1 MITLTLDPQ
10 SDIAKALA
18 SVDTEPV
25 VLVSNG
31 ERFRVSRD
39 ETTPA
44 DDDAE
49 FEEALRAVV
58 GTLTPEEA
66 ERLTQDIYRWREE
79 GTRPIDRP

>member
-1 MITLTLDPQ
+1 MVTLTLDPQ
-10 SDIAKALA
+10 SEIAKALE
-18 SVDTEPV
+18 SVDAEPV

-31 ERFRVSRD
+31 ERFRVSRE
-39 ETTPA
+39 ETTSA

-49 FEEALRAVV
+49 FEAALRAVV

-66 ERLTQDIYRWREE
+66 ERRTQDIYRWREE

>member
-1 MITLTLDPQ
+1 MVTLKVDPQ
-10 SDIAKALA
+10 SEIAKALEA
-18 SVDTEPV
+18 MDTEPV

-39 ETTPA
+39 EITPA
-44 DDDAE
+44 NDDEE

-66 ERLTQDIYRWREE
+66 ERRTQDIYRWREE
-79 GTRPIDRP
+79 GSRPIDRP

>member
-1 MITLTLDPQ
+1 MVTLILDSQ

-18 SVDTEPV
+18 SVDSEPV

-39 ETTPA
+39 ETTPL
-44 DDDAE
+44 DDDEE
-49 FEEALRAVV
+49 FERALRAVF
-58 GTLTPEEA
+58 GILTPEEG
-66 ERLTQDIYRWREE
+66 ERRKQDIYRWREE

>member
-1 MITLTLDPQ
+1 MVTLKIDPQ
-10 SDIAKALA
+10 SEIAKALKA
-18 SVDTEPV
+18 MDTEPV

-39 ETTPA
+39 ETSPA
-44 DDDAE
+44 NNDEE

-66 ERLTQDIYRWREE
+66 EQLTQDIYRWREE